1 MAGMHAQCVLI
12 YGVAMI
18 ILQIALKIA
27 KIFLY
32 NGSVSEIFIMK
43 SMSHVTLSDKD

>member
-1 MAGMHAQCVLI
+1 MHAQCVLI

-18 ILQIALKIA
+18 ILQITLKIA
-27 KIFLY
+27 KIFCPMVVFLRWLF
-32 NGSVSEIFIMK
+32 NFMVK